1 MRQAGT
7 PAPRARQ
14 PAQARSQERVD
25 AALAA
30 AEQLVAAAGPEQ
42 ASIPEIAKAAGI
54 PRASLYQFFPDKYAL
69 LARLAERHL
78 AAVVER
84 IDVACARH
92 ANDDVERLCRAL
104 VDAASDYYDS
114 HPVAGMLVLGG
125 PWSPSAYRAQEVT
138 VARIGDAVRR
148 TLAERGLTL
157 PRRPDVATLMVE
169 MAFACMKHGYFS
181 EGRITAAVR
190 REAVRAQV
198 AYFAALL
205 DAGGR

>member
-1 MRQAGT
+1 MSAPV
-7 PAPRARQ
+7 PARARR
-14 PAQARSQERVD
+14 PAQARSQERVE

-30 AEQLVAAAGPEQ
+30 AEAMVAAVGPEQ
-42 ASIPEIAKAAGI
+42 TSIPEIAKAAGI

-78 AAVVER
+78 AEVAAVVEA
-84 IDVACARH
+84 ACARH
-92 ANDDVERLCRAL
+92 AQAPIERLSQAL

-114 HPVAGMLVLGG
+114 QPVASMLVLGG

-148 TLAERGLTL
+148 TLQAREPELRL

-181 EGRITAAVR
+181 EGRITPAVR

-198 AYFAALL
+198 AYFAALV
-205 DAGGR
+205 AGAAR